1 MTTTVLKNFL
11 SVLKR
16 FQLASFLN
24 IAGLSVAFAAFLV
37 IMIQIRY
44 EWTFDRMHPHAD
56 RIFRMDMPR
65 HLDGDRFAS
74 VLTRGFVDK
83 VITSSPHIEAGSLL
97 FTGGFI
103 DKTYI
108 TVGEG
113 ATQKGFKENLV
124 TCYPDI
130 VNIFG
135 FSMVEGN
142 LNCLDSPEKILIP
155 ESMARRMF
163 GDEPAI
169 GQMVRLEQRV
179 WTKTDVQLFTVG
191 GVYKDF
197 PENTQVNNVIYTPID
212 KSMENNWT
220 AMNFLGYVLLD
231 SPQSKEIV
239 EETINS
245 LIDYTAYNRSAETR
259 LDLVPLTDIYY
270 MPGQL
275 TDLVKTGNPNTARLL
290 FLIAL
295 LVIVIACINFVNF
308 STAMAPIRMKG
319 INTRKVLGSS
329 DSSLRMELV
338 AEAVGMSLLA
348 CLSAFGII
356 WALDKVQLFSFMTA
370 DVNLLNQLPLV
381 GLLIVLSVL
390 LGILSGL
397 YPSWYMT
404 SFSPALVLK
413 GNFGLSASG
422 RKLRTALIGFQY
434 VVSIGLIIC
443 ALFIWLQNKYMRS
456 YDTGFNKDRIAV
468 VNIGAKLYNDSKDVY
483 IQRLKEYTGIEDVA
497 FSFQEIGR
505 TDIYASSDI
514 LYKEQRFNAN
524 LLGVS
529 WNFLDVMGIPVVSGR
544 NFRESDARDDS
555 TAYHIYNQS
564 IQKRLNMAPGDR
576 LDPEG
581 FGRVQINGFVN
592 NIKISSLRNG
602 EDDIAFIVQKG
613 GTLPFSYIRIRP
625 EVNIQE
631 AVEHIRRTVAEIDPA
646 YPFNIEFYD
655 TIFGQLYHKEESLN
669 RLVSSFGLLA
679 IILCITGVFGLV
691 IFETQYRRKE
701 IGVRK
706 VFGATVGE
714 ILLMFNKIYIRIIL
728 VCFIIA
734 APVAFYAVSKWLET
748 FYYRTPIHWWVFAVA
763 FVVVTMITLFTVSFQ
778 NWRTANENPVDSI
791 KTE

>member
-1 MTTTVLKNFL
+1 MMTVLKNFIR
-11 SVLKR
+11 VLKR
-16 FQLASFLN
+16 FRLASFLN

-56 RIFRMDMPR
+56 RIFRIDMPR
-65 HLDGDRFAS
+65 LLDGDRFAS

-83 VITSSPHIEAGSLL
+83 VIISSPHIEAGSLL
-97 FTGGFI
+97 FTGGFV

-113 ATQKGFKENLV
+113 AAQRGFKEHIV

-135 FSMVEGN
+135 FSMMEGN
-142 LNCLDSPEKILIP
+142 PNCLDSPEKILIP

-163 GDEPAI
+163 GDEPAT
-169 GQMVRLEQRV
+169 GQTVRLEERV

-197 PENTQVNNVIYTPID
+197 PENTQVNNAIYAPID
-212 KSMENNWT
+212 RSMENNWT

-231 SPQSKEIV
+231 NPRSKETV
-239 EETINS
+239 EETVNS
-245 LIDYTAYNRSAETR
+245 LIDYTAYDKPVETR
-259 LDLVPLTDIYY
+259 LELVPLTDIYY
-270 MPGQL
+270 LPGQL

-308 STAMAPIRMKG
+308 STAMAPVRMKG

-329 DSSLRMELV
+329 DGSLRMELV
-338 AEAVGMSLLA
+338 FEAVGMSLLA
-348 CLSAFGII
+348 CFLAFGII
-356 WALDKVQLFSFMTA
+356 WALDEIRLFSFMTA
-370 DVNLLNQLPLV
+370 DVNLPDHLPLA
-381 GLLIVLSVL
+381 GLLILLSVL

-404 SFSPALVLK
+404 SFPPALVLK
-413 GNFGLSASG
+413 GSFGLSVSG

-443 ALFIWLQNKYMRS
+443 ALFIRLQNEYMRT

-483 IQRLKEYTGIEDVA
+483 VRRLKEHAGIEDVA
-497 FSFQEIGR
+497 FSYQEIGR
-505 TDIYASSDI
+505 TDIYASSDM
-514 LYKEQRFNAN
+514 LYREQRFNAS
-524 LLGVS
+524 LLWVS
-529 WNFLDVMGIPVVSGR
+529 WNFLDVMGIPVVAGR

-555 TAYHIYNQS
+555 TAYHIYNQN
-564 IQKRLNMAPGDR
+564 IQKKLGMVSGDR
-576 LDPEG
+576 LDPQG
-581 FGRVQINGFVN
+581 FGRVQINGFVSN
-592 NIKISSLRNG
+592 VKVSSLRNG
-602 EDDIAFIVQKG
+602 EDDVAFIVQPG
-613 GTLPFSYIRIRP
+613 RALPFSYIRIRP
-625 EVNIQE
+625 RADIRE
-631 AVEHIRRTVAEIDPA
+631 AVTHIRRTMAEINPA

-655 TIFGQLYHKEESLN
+655 TIFGQLYHKEESFD

-679 IILCITGVFGLV
+679 VILCITGVFGLV
-691 IFETQYRRKE
+691 VFETQYRRKE
-701 IGVRK
+701 IGIRK
-706 VFGATVGE
+706 VFGATAGE
-714 ILLMFNKIYIRIIL
+714 ILFMFNKIYMRILL
-728 VCFIIA
+728 VCFVIA

-748 FYYRTPIHWWVFAVA
+748 FYYRTPIHGWVFAVA
-763 FVVVTMITLFTVSFQ
+763 FVIVMMITLFTVSFQ